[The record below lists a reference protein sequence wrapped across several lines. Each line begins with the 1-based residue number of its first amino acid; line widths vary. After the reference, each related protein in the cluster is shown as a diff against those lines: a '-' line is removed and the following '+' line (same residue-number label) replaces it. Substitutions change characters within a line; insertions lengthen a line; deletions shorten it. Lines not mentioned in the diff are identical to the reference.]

1 MERLKSIQLQEQ
13 DQTNKRY
20 NVFSLHWHKLLPF
33 MSAILLAALPTT
45 VRKIRDES
53 TLMDSTRSGA
63 DTAVDVS
70 LILLITISILLMSL
84 GMLKDEKDEL
94 EFFRRLVRLLLESI
108 QPEDEP
114 RELDRLIMEEEIQF
128 KLDTLPAI
136 EGFTALYKF
145 TSSYVLFRTKFHLAA
160 FGMLSTVCVASVVVI
175 FIASVFDSEIDVWN
189 SYLCAFSILVWPLVL
204 IILFNIVKTNE
215 LLTVRLKQYLRH
227 QRRMN
232 EKTARGMDVEGQLS
246 VEDRAQLKRASGE
259 IDALVEEI
267 EDTHKTIRFLGKLP
281 LNKSNMLKVAGAMA
295 AGIFTTIMRSAIKLE

>member
-1 MERLKSIQLQEQ
+1 MECLKSVQLQEQ
-13 DQTNKRY
+13 DQTNKWY

-33 MSAILLAALPTT
+33 MSAILLAALPRT
-45 VRKIRDES
+45 VRKIRGES
-53 TLMDSTRSGA
+53 TLMDSTRPGA

-70 LILLITISILLMSL
+70 LILIITISIFLMSL
-84 GMLKDEKDEL
+84 GMLKDAKDEL

-114 RELDRLIMEEEIQF
+114 REMDRLIMEEEIQF

-175 FIASVFDSEIDVWN
+175 FIASVFYSEIDVWN

-204 IILFNIVKTNE
+204 IILFNIVKTDE

-232 EKTARGMDVEGQLS
+232 EKTARGMGVEGQLS
-246 VEDRAQLKRASGE
+246 VEDRAQLKRSSDE

-281 LNKSNMLKVAGAMA
+281 LNKSNMLKLAGAMP